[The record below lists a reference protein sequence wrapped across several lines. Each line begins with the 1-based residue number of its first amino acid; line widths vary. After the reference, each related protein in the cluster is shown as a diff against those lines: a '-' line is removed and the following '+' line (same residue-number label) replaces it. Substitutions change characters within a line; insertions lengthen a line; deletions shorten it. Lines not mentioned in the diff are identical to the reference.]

1 MGGSLIPRRVR
12 VRVGDRI
19 RVSAAAKLN
28 LGLEI
33 LGRRPDGWHELV
45 TLYQSIT
52 LRDRLDLTLEETPGV
67 RLTVRAHGLGKLDLG
82 PDEQNL
88 AVRAAERLRIP
99 RGQPRGL
106 HVALHKR
113 IPVGAGLGGGSADAA
128 AVLMGVDAL
137 RGLGLSR
144 RVLETHAAALGSD
157 VAFCLEGGTALGA
170 GRGEI
175 LQSLPPLSSRWVV
188 LVYPNLTVST
198 REVYQAFKLGLTPL
212 GPLRSLLKSPY
223 SMDFRRLE
231 QSGLRNDLE
240 PLVLEQHATV
250 RRVVR
255 ELGRLGSGFV
265 RVSGS
270 GSSVFGFAPDR
281 ARALR
286 WAARLARDGHWTR
299 VVRFA
304 RQGCSISARA

>member
-1 MGGSLIPRRVR
+1 MLAP
-12 VRVGDRI
+12 
-19 RVSAAAKLN
+19 AKLN

-33 LGRRPDGWHELV
+33 LDRRPDGWHELI
-45 TLYQSIT
+45 TLLQSIT
-52 LRDRLDLTLEETPGV
+52 LRDRLDLTLEESPGV
-67 RLTVRAHGLGKLDLG
+67 RLTARSSGLGRVDLG
-82 PDEQNL
+82 PAEMNL

-106 HVALHKR
+106 HIELHKR

-128 AVLMGVDAL
+128 AVLVGVDAL

-144 RVLETHAAALGSD
+144 RALRAHAAALGSD
-157 VAFCLEGGTALGA
+157 VAFCLEGGTALGT

-175 LQSLPPLSSRWVV
+175 LEPLPPLPSRWVV
-188 LVYPNLTVST
+188 VVYPNLTVST
-198 REVYQAFKLGLTPL
+198 RDVYQAFKLGLTPL
-212 GPLRSLLKSPY
+212 GPLRRLLKSPY

-231 QSGLRNDLE
+231 HSGLRNDLE

-281 ARALR
+281 ALALH
-286 WAARLARDGHWTR
+286 WAARLAREGHWTR

-304 RQGCSISARA
+304 RRGCSVSPGARHEGPRSIRR